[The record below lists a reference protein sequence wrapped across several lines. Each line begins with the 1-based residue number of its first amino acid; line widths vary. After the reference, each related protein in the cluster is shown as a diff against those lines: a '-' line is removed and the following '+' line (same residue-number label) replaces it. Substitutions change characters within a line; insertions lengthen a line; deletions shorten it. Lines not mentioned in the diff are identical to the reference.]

1 LEGNKKILIVDDEAP
16 IRRVLEIKL
25 KRQGYRVLIA
35 KNGQEGLDAIQS
47 QKPEVVISDIN
58 MPVMNG
64 KILCEKTNE
73 LKQTHPFLTIVITA
87 RILPEDREWIKNLQ
101 DTLFL
106 EKPFSPV
113 ELLELVDQYM
123 GKY

>member
-35 KNGQEGLDAIQS
+35 KNGQEGLDAIQL